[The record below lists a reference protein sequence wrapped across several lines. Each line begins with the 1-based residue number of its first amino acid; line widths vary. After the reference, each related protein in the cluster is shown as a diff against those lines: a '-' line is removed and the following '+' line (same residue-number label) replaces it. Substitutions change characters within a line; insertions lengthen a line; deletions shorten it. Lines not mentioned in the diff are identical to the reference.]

1 MRAMD
6 MGQLLER
13 INEPCDLK
21 DCTLDELSQ
30 LARELRRTI
39 IDTVS
44 KTGGHLAPSLGTVEL
59 TLALHRAFD
68 CPQDKIIW
76 DVGHQSYAHKILT
89 GRREAFGGLRQK
101 GGITGFP
108 KREESVYDAFGT
120 GHSSTSISAALG
132 MAAAR
137 DIAGEHYRVAA
148 VIGDGALTGGEAFE
162 GLNNAGTL
170 GRDIIVILNDNG
182 MSIAPNVGAMSE
194 YLSLFRV
201 APGYHRAKQDIKNF
215 LRSIPHIGERVY
227 RTAEHI
233 KDGVRSALVPGGLF
247 TDMGFR
253 YIGPLDGHNIAL
265 LLDVF
270 EQVKQ
275 LKGPLLI
282 HVETCKGKGYVP
294 AEKAPDKFHG
304 IGKFDVAD
312 GTALKKAGAK
322 PTYTSVFGRALI
334 EAAAKDADVV
344 AITAAMPDGTGL
356 RAFGEKYPARFFDVG
371 IAEQH
376 AVTFAAGLAAAGRKP
391 VLALY
396 STFAQRAYDQI
407 VHDVCLQNL
416 HVVFALDRA
425 GFVGEDGATHH
436 GVFDYSYLRHLP
448 NMKILAP
455 KDENELGR
463 MLATALTMEGPVA
476 LRYPRGEGLGV
487 ALEEPFEPLENLS
500 AEVLQAEGEI
510 ALLAVGSMVDAAT
523 KTAALLKE
531 RGLAAAVINMRTV
544 KPLDEAL
551 LRRMAREKKLLVTME
566 ENVLAGGFGSAVLE
580 MLSDAGI
587 AVPVLRFGIGDA
599 FIEQGKPQEL
609 LEIAGLLPEQMA
621 ERIVAAQKGAG
632 RDGEGA
638 A

>member
-1 MRAMD
+1 

-13 INEPCDLK
+13 INEPHALK
-21 DCTLDELSQ
+21 SCTLDELSQ
-30 LARELRRTI
+30 LARELRRYI

-68 CPQDKIIW
+68 CPEDKIVW
-76 DVGHQSYAHKILT
+76 DVGHQAYAHKILT
-89 GRREAFGGLRQK
+89 GRREAFAGLRQK

-137 DIAGEHYRVAA
+137 DIAGEQYRIAA

-170 GRDIIVILNDNG
+170 GKDIIVILNDNG

-194 YLSLFRV
+194 YLSRFRV

-215 LRSIPHIGERVY
+215 LKSIPHIGERVY

-247 TDMGFR
+247 TDMGFH

-270 EQVKQ
+270 EQAKQ

-282 HVETCKGKGYVP
+282 HVETCKGKGYAP

-304 IGKFDVAD
+304 IGRFDVAD

-322 PTYTSVFGRALI
+322 PTYTSVFSKALM
-334 EAAAKDADVV
+334 EAAEEDADVV

-356 RAFGEKYPARFFDVG
+356 RAFSEKYPTRFFDVG

-376 AVTFAAGLAAAGRKP
+376 ATTFAAGLAAAGRKP

-407 VHDVCLQNL
+407 LHDVCLQNL

-448 NMKILAP
+448 NMKVLAP

-463 MLATALTMEGPVA
+463 MLKTALSLEGPVA
-476 LRYPRGEGLGV
+476 LRYPRGEGLGA
-487 ALEEPFEPLENLS
+487 ALEEPFTPLESLA
-500 AEVLQAEGEI
+500 AEVLEEEGEI
-510 ALLAVGSMVDAAT
+510 ALLAVGSMVDAAQ
-523 KTAALLKE
+523 KTAKLLKE
-531 RGLAAAVINMRTV
+531 EELSAAVVNMRTV
-544 KPLDEAL
+544 KPLDEEL
-551 LRRMAREKKLLVTME
+551 LHRMAHEKKMLVTME
-566 ENVLAGGFGSAVLE
+566 ENALAGGFGSAVLE
-580 MLSDAGI
+580 VLADAGLL
-587 AVPVLRFGIGDA
+587 VPVVRFGIGDA

-609 LEIAGLLPEQMA
+609 LEMAGLLPEQMA
-621 ERIVAAQKGAG
+621 RSILTAWKGA

>member
-1 MRAMD
+1 

-13 INEPCDLK
+13 INEPHALK
-21 DCTLDELSQ
+21 SCTLDELSQ
-30 LARELRRTI
+30 LARELRRYI

-44 KTGGHLAPSLGTVEL
+44 RTGGHLAPSLGTVEL

-68 CPQDKIIW
+68 CPEDKIVW
-76 DVGHQSYAHKILT
+76 DVGHQAYAHKILT
-89 GRREAFGGLRQK
+89 GRREAFVGLRQK

-137 DIAGEHYRVAA
+137 DIAGEQYRIAA

-170 GRDIIVILNDNG
+170 GKDIIVILNDNG

-194 YLSLFRV
+194 YLSRFRV

-215 LRSIPHIGERVY
+215 LKSIPHIGERVY

-247 TDMGFR
+247 TDMGFH

-270 EQVKQ
+270 EQAKQ

-282 HVETCKGKGYVP
+282 HVETCKGKGYAP

-322 PTYTSVFGRALI
+322 PTYTSVFSKALM
-334 EAAAKDADVV
+334 EAAEEDADVV

-356 RAFGEKYPARFFDVG
+356 RAFSEKYPTRFFDVG

-376 AVTFAAGLAAAGRKP
+376 ATTFAAGLAAAGRKP

-407 VHDVCLQNL
+407 LHDVCLQNL

-448 NMKILAP
+448 NMKVLAP

-463 MLATALTMEGPVA
+463 MLKTALSLEGPVA
-476 LRYPRGEGLGV
+476 LRYPRGEGLGA
-487 ALEEPFEPLENLS
+487 ALEEPFTPLESLA
-500 AEVLQAEGEI
+500 AEVLEEEGEI
-510 ALLAVGSMVDAAT
+510 AILAVGSMVDAAQ
-523 KTAALLKE
+523 KTAKLLKE
-531 RGLAAAVINMRTV
+531 EGLSAAVVNMRTV
-544 KPLDEAL
+544 KPLDEEL
-551 LRRMAREKKLLVTME
+551 LHRMAHEKKMLVTME
-566 ENVLAGGFGSAVLE
+566 ENALAGGFGSAVLE
-580 MLSDAGI
+580 ALADAGLL
-587 AVPVLRFGIGDA
+587 VPVVRFGIGDA

-609 LEIAGLLPEQMA
+609 LEMAGLLPEQMA
-621 ERIVAAQKGAG
+621 RSILTAWKGA

>member
-1 MRAMD
+1 MD
-6 MGQLLER
+6 LVQLLER
-13 INEPCDLK
+13 INEPHALK
-21 DCTLDELSQ
+21 SCTLDELSQ
-30 LARELRRTI
+30 LARELRRYI

-44 KTGGHLAPSLGTVEL
+44 QTGGHLAPSLGTVEL

-68 CPQDKIIW
+68 CPEDKIVW
-76 DVGHQSYAHKILT
+76 DVGHQAYAHKILT
-89 GRREAFGGLRQK
+89 GRREAFAGLRQK

-137 DIAGEHYRVAA
+137 DIAGEQYRIAA

-170 GRDIIVILNDNG
+170 GKDIIVILNDNG

-194 YLSLFRV
+194 YLSRFRV

-215 LRSIPHIGERVY
+215 LKSIPHIGERVY

-247 TDMGFR
+247 TDMGFH

-270 EQVKQ
+270 EQAKQ

-282 HVETCKGKGYVP
+282 HVETCKGKGYAP

-322 PTYTSVFGRALI
+322 PTYTSVFSKALM
-334 EAAAKDADVV
+334 EAAEEDADVV

-356 RAFGEKYPARFFDVG
+356 RAFSEKYPTRFFDVG

-376 AVTFAAGLAAAGRKP
+376 ATTFAAGLAAAGRKP

-407 VHDVCLQNL
+407 LHDVCLQNL

-448 NMKILAP
+448 NMKVLAP

-463 MLATALTMEGPVA
+463 MLKTALSLEGPVA
-476 LRYPRGEGLGV
+476 LRYPRGEGLGA
-487 ALEEPFEPLENLS
+487 ALEEPFNPLESLA
-500 AEVLQAEGEI
+500 AEVLEEEGEI
-510 ALLAVGSMVDAAT
+510 ALLAVGSMVDAAQ
-523 KTAALLKE
+523 KTAKLLKE
-531 RGLAAAVINMRTV
+531 EGLSAAVINMRTV
-544 KPLDEAL
+544 KPLDEEL
-551 LRRMAREKKLLVTME
+551 LHRMAHEKKMLVTME
-566 ENVLAGGFGSAVLE
+566 ENALAGGFGSAVLE
-580 MLSDAGI
+580 ALADAGLL
-587 AVPVLRFGIGDA
+587 VPVVRFGIGDA

-609 LEIAGLLPEQMA
+609 LEMAGLLPEQMA
-621 ERIVAAQKGAG
+621 RNILTAWKGA

>member
-1 MRAMD
+1 

-13 INEPCDLK
+13 INEPHALK
-21 DCTLDELSQ
+21 SCTLDELSQ
-30 LARELRRTI
+30 LARELRRYI

-68 CPQDKIIW
+68 CPEDKIVW
-76 DVGHQSYAHKILT
+76 DVGHQAYAHKILT
-89 GRREAFGGLRQK
+89 GRREAFAGLRQK

-137 DIAGEHYRVAA
+137 DIAGEQYRIAA

-170 GRDIIVILNDNG
+170 GKDIIVILNDNG

-194 YLSLFRV
+194 YLSRFRV

-215 LRSIPHIGERVY
+215 LKSIPHIGERVY

-247 TDMGFR
+247 TDMGFH

-270 EQVKQ
+270 EQAKQ

-282 HVETCKGKGYVP
+282 HVETCKGKGYAP

-322 PTYTSVFGRALI
+322 PTYTSVFSKALM
-334 EAAAKDADVV
+334 EAAEEDADVV

-356 RAFGEKYPARFFDVG
+356 RAFSEKYPTRFFDVG

-376 AVTFAAGLAAAGRKP
+376 ATTFAAGLAAAGRKP

-407 VHDVCLQNL
+407 LHDVCLQNL

-448 NMKILAP
+448 NMKVLAP

-463 MLATALTMEGPVA
+463 MLKTALSLEGPVA
-476 LRYPRGEGLGV
+476 LRYPRGEGVGA
-487 ALEEPFEPLENLS
+487 ALEEPFTPLESLA
-500 AEVLQAEGEI
+500 AEVLEEEGEI
-510 ALLAVGSMVDAAT
+510 ALLAVGSMVDAAQ
-523 KTAALLKE
+523 KTAKLLKE
-531 RGLAAAVINMRTV
+531 EGLSAAVVNMRTV
-544 KPLDEAL
+544 KPLDEEL
-551 LRRMAREKKLLVTME
+551 LHRMAHEKKMLVTME
-566 ENVLAGGFGSAVLE
+566 ENALAGGFGSAVLE
-580 MLSDAGI
+580 ALADAGLL
-587 AVPVLRFGIGDA
+587 VPVVRFGIGDA

-609 LEIAGLLPEQMA
+609 LEMAGLLPEQMA
-621 ERIVAAQKGAG
+621 RSILTAWKGA

>member
-1 MRAMD
+1 

-13 INEPCDLK
+13 INEPHALK
-21 DCTLDELSQ
+21 SCTLDELSQ
-30 LARELRRTI
+30 LARELRRYI

-68 CPQDKIIW
+68 CPEDKIVW
-76 DVGHQSYAHKILT
+76 DVGHQAYAHKILT
-89 GRREAFGGLRQK
+89 GRREAFAGLRQK

-137 DIAGEHYRVAA
+137 DIAGEQYRIAA

-170 GRDIIVILNDNG
+170 GKDIIVILNDNG

-194 YLSLFRV
+194 YLSRFRV

-215 LRSIPHIGERVY
+215 LKSIPHIGERVY

-247 TDMGFR
+247 TDMGFH

-270 EQVKQ
+270 EQAKQ

-282 HVETCKGKGYVP
+282 HVETCKGKGYAP

-304 IGKFDVAD
+304 IGKFNVAD

-322 PTYTSVFGRALI
+322 PTYTSVFSKALM
-334 EAAAKDADVV
+334 EAAEEDADVV

-356 RAFGEKYPARFFDVG
+356 RAFSEKYPTRFFDVG

-376 AVTFAAGLAAAGRKP
+376 ATTFAAGLAAAGRKP

-407 VHDVCLQNL
+407 LHDVCLQNL

-448 NMKILAP
+448 NMKVLAP

-463 MLATALTMEGPVA
+463 MLKTALSLEGPVA
-476 LRYPRGEGLGV
+476 LRYPRGEGLGA
-487 ALEEPFEPLENLS
+487 ALEEPFTPLESLA
-500 AEVLQAEGEI
+500 AEVLEEEGEI
-510 ALLAVGSMVDAAT
+510 ALLAVGSMVDAAQ
-523 KTAALLKE
+523 KTAKLLKE
-531 RGLAAAVINMRTV
+531 EGLSAAVVNMRTV
-544 KPLDEAL
+544 KPLDEEL
-551 LRRMAREKKLLVTME
+551 LHRMAHEKKMLVTME
-566 ENVLAGGFGSAVLE
+566 ENALAGGFGSAVLE
-580 MLSDAGI
+580 ALADAGLL
-587 AVPVLRFGIGDA
+587 VPVVRFGIGDA

-609 LEIAGLLPEQMA
+609 LEMAGLLPEQMA
-621 ERIVAAQKGAG
+621 RSILTAWKGA

>member
-1 MRAMD
+1 

-13 INEPCDLK
+13 INEPHALK
-21 DCTLDELSQ
+21 SCTLDELSQ
-30 LARELRRTI
+30 LARELRRYI

-44 KTGGHLAPSLGTVEL
+44 QTGGHLAPSLGTVEL

-68 CPQDKIIW
+68 CPEDKIVW
-76 DVGHQSYAHKILT
+76 DVGHQAYAHKILT
-89 GRREAFGGLRQK
+89 GRREAFAGLRQK

-137 DIAGEHYRVAA
+137 DIAGEQYRIAA

-170 GRDIIVILNDNG
+170 GKDIIVILNDNG

-194 YLSLFRV
+194 YLSRFRV

-215 LRSIPHIGERVY
+215 LKSIPHIGERVY

-247 TDMGFR
+247 TDMGFH

-270 EQVKQ
+270 EQAKQ

-282 HVETCKGKGYVP
+282 HVETCKGKGYAP

-304 IGKFDVAD
+304 IGKFNVAD

-322 PTYTSVFGRALI
+322 PTYTSVFSKALM
-334 EAAAKDADVV
+334 EAAEEDADVV

-356 RAFGEKYPARFFDVG
+356 RAFSEKYPTRFFDVG

-376 AVTFAAGLAAAGRKP
+376 ATTFAAGLAAAGRKP

-407 VHDVCLQNL
+407 LHDVCLQNL

-448 NMKILAP
+448 NMKVLAP

-463 MLATALTMEGPVA
+463 MLKTALSLEGPVA
-476 LRYPRGEGLGV
+476 LRYPRGEGLGA
-487 ALEEPFEPLENLS
+487 ALEEPFTPLESLA
-500 AEVLQAEGEI
+500 AEVLEEEGEI
-510 ALLAVGSMVDAAT
+510 ALLAVGSMVDAAQ
-523 KTAALLKE
+523 KTAKLLKE
-531 RGLAAAVINMRTV
+531 EELSAAVVNMRTV
-544 KPLDEAL
+544 KPLDEEL
-551 LRRMAREKKLLVTME
+551 LHRMAHEKKMLVTME
-566 ENVLAGGFGSAVLE
+566 ENALAGGFGSAVLE
-580 MLSDAGI
+580 ALADAGLL
-587 AVPVLRFGIGDA
+587 VPVVRFGIGDA

-609 LEIAGLLPEQMA
+609 LEMAGLLPEQMA
-621 ERIVAAQKGAG
+621 RSILTAWKGA

>member
-1 MRAMD
+1 

-13 INEPCDLK
+13 INEPHALK
-21 DCTLDELSQ
+21 SCTLDELSQ
-30 LARELRRTI
+30 LARELRRYI

-44 KTGGHLAPSLGTVEL
+44 QTGGHLAPSLGTVEL

-68 CPQDKIIW
+68 CPEDKIVW
-76 DVGHQSYAHKILT
+76 DVGHQAYAHKILT
-89 GRREAFGGLRQK
+89 GRREAFAGLRQK

-137 DIAGEHYRVAA
+137 DIAGEQYRIAA

-170 GRDIIVILNDNG
+170 GKDIIVILNDNG

-194 YLSLFRV
+194 YLSRFRV

-215 LRSIPHIGERVY
+215 LKSIPHIGERVY

-247 TDMGFR
+247 TDMGFH

-270 EQVKQ
+270 EQAKQ

-282 HVETCKGKGYVP
+282 HVETCKGKGYAP

-322 PTYTSVFGRALI
+322 PTYTSVFSKALM
-334 EAAAKDADVV
+334 EAAEEDADVV

-356 RAFGEKYPARFFDVG
+356 RAFSEKYPTRFFDVG

-376 AVTFAAGLAAAGRKP
+376 ATTFAAGLAAAGRKP

-407 VHDVCLQNL
+407 LHDVCLQNL

-448 NMKILAP
+448 NMKVLAP

-463 MLATALTMEGPVA
+463 MLKTALSLEGPVA
-476 LRYPRGEGLGV
+476 LRYPRGEGIGA
-487 ALEEPFEPLENLS
+487 ALEEPFNPLESLA
-500 AEVLQAEGEI
+500 AEVLEEEGEI
-510 ALLAVGSMVDAAT
+510 ALLAVGSTVDAAQ
-523 KTAALLKE
+523 KTAKLLKE
-531 RGLAAAVINMRTV
+531 EGLSAAVINMRTV
-544 KPLDEAL
+544 KPLDEEL
-551 LRRMAREKKLLVTME
+551 LHRMAHEKKMLVTME
-566 ENVLAGGFGSAVLE
+566 ENALAGGFGSAVLE
-580 MLSDAGI
+580 ALADAGLL
-587 AVPVLRFGIGDA
+587 VPVVRFGIGDA

-609 LEIAGLLPEQMA
+609 LEMAGLLPEQMA
-621 ERIVAAQKGAG
+621 RNILTAWKGA

>member
-1 MRAMD
+1 

-13 INEPCDLK
+13 INEPHALK
-21 DCTLDELSQ
+21 SCTLDELSQ
-30 LARELRRTI
+30 LARELRRYI

-44 KTGGHLAPSLGTVEL
+44 QTGGHLAPSLGTVEL

-68 CPQDKIIW
+68 CPEDKIVW
-76 DVGHQSYAHKILT
+76 DVGHQAYAHKILT
-89 GRREAFGGLRQK
+89 GRREAFAGLRQK

-137 DIAGEHYRVAA
+137 DIAGEQYRIAA

-170 GRDIIVILNDNG
+170 GKDIIVILNDNG

-194 YLSLFRV
+194 YLSRFRV

-215 LRSIPHIGERVY
+215 LKSIPHIGERVY

-247 TDMGFR
+247 TDMGFH

-270 EQVKQ
+270 EQAKQ

-282 HVETCKGKGYVP
+282 HVETCKGKGYAP

-322 PTYTSVFGRALI
+322 PTYTSVFSKALM
-334 EAAAKDADVV
+334 EAAEEDADVV

-356 RAFGEKYPARFFDVG
+356 RAFSEKYPTRFFDVG

-376 AVTFAAGLAAAGRKP
+376 ATTFAAGLAAAGRKP

-407 VHDVCLQNL
+407 LHDVCLQNL

-448 NMKILAP
+448 NMKVLAP

-463 MLATALTMEGPVA
+463 MLKTALSLEGPVA
-476 LRYPRGEGLGV
+476 LRYPRGEGLGA
-487 ALEEPFEPLENLS
+487 ALEEPFTPLESLA
-500 AEVLQAEGEI
+500 AEVLEEEGEI
-510 ALLAVGSMVDAAT
+510 AILAVGSMVDAAQ
-523 KTAALLKE
+523 KTAKLLKE
-531 RGLAAAVINMRTV
+531 EGLSAAVVNMRTV
-544 KPLDEAL
+544 KPLDEEL
-551 LRRMAREKKLLVTME
+551 LHRMAHEKKMLVTME
-566 ENVLAGGFGSAVLE
+566 ENALAGGFGSAVLE
-580 MLSDAGI
+580 ALADAGLL
-587 AVPVLRFGIGDA
+587 VPVVRFGIGDA

-609 LEIAGLLPEQMA
+609 LEMAGLLPEQMA
-621 ERIVAAQKGAG
+621 RNILTAWKGA

>member
-1 MRAMD
+1 

-13 INEPCDLK
+13 INEPHALK
-21 DCTLDELSQ
+21 SCTLEELSQ
-30 LARELRRTI
+30 LARELRRYI

-44 KTGGHLAPSLGTVEL
+44 QTGGHLAPSLGTVEL
-59 TLALHRAFD
+59 TLALHRSFD
-68 CPQDKIIW
+68 CPEDKIVW
-76 DVGHQSYAHKILT
+76 DVGHQAYAHKILT
-89 GRREAFGGLRQK
+89 GRREAFAGLRQK

-137 DIAGEHYRVAA
+137 DIAGEHYRIAA

-170 GRDIIVILNDNG
+170 GKDIIVILNDNG

-194 YLSLFRV
+194 YLSRFRV

-215 LRSIPHIGERVY
+215 LKSIPHIGERVY

-247 TDMGFR
+247 TDMGFH

-270 EQVKQ
+270 EQAKQ

-282 HVETCKGKGYVP
+282 HVETCKGKGYAP

-304 IGKFDVAD
+304 IGRFDVAD
-312 GTALKKAGAK
+312 GTTLKKAGAK
-322 PTYTSVFGRALI
+322 PTYTSVFGKALL
-334 EAAAKDADVV
+334 EAAEEDADVV

-356 RAFGEKYPARFFDVG
+356 RTFGEKYPTRFFDVG

-376 AVTFAAGLAAAGRKP
+376 ATTFAAGLAVAGRKP

-407 VHDVCLQNL
+407 LHDVCLQNL

-448 NMKILAP
+448 NMKVLAP

-463 MLATALTMEGPVA
+463 MLKTALSLEGPVA
-476 LRYPRGEGLGV
+476 LRYPRGEGSGA
-487 ALEEPFEPLENLS
+487 ALEEPFTPLESLA
-500 AEVLQAEGEI
+500 AEVLEEEGEI
-510 ALLAVGSMVDAAT
+510 AILAVGSMVDVAQ
-523 KTAALLKE
+523 KTAKLLKE
-531 RGLAAAVINMRTV
+531 EGLSAAVVNMRTV
-544 KPLDEAL
+544 KPLDEEL
-551 LRRMAREKKLLVTME
+551 LHRMAHEKKMLVTME
-566 ENVLAGGFGSAVLE
+566 ENALAGGFGSAVLE
-580 MLSDAGI
+580 ALADVGLL
-587 AVPVLRFGIGDA
+587 VPVVRFGIGDA

-609 LEIAGLLPEQMA
+609 LEMAGLQPEQMA
-621 ERIVAAQKGAG
+621 RSILTAWKGA

>member
-1 MRAMD
+1 

-13 INEPCDLK
+13 INEPHALK
-21 DCTLDELSQ
+21 SCTLDELSQ
-30 LARELRRTI
+30 LARELRRYI

-68 CPQDKIIW
+68 CPEDKIVW
-76 DVGHQSYAHKILT
+76 DVGHQAYAHKILT
-89 GRREAFGGLRQK
+89 GRREAFAGLRQK

-137 DIAGEHYRVAA
+137 DIAGEQYRIAA

-170 GRDIIVILNDNG
+170 GKDIIVILNDNG

-194 YLSLFRV
+194 YLSRFRV

-215 LRSIPHIGERVY
+215 LKSIPHIGERVY

-247 TDMGFR
+247 TDMGFH

-270 EQVKQ
+270 EQAKQ

-282 HVETCKGKGYVP
+282 HVETCKGKGYAP

-322 PTYTSVFGRALI
+322 PTYTSVFSKALM
-334 EAAAKDADVV
+334 EAAEEDADVV

-356 RAFGEKYPARFFDVG
+356 RAFSEKYPTRFFDVG

-376 AVTFAAGLAAAGRKP
+376 ATTFAAGLAAAGRKP

-407 VHDVCLQNL
+407 LHDVCLQNL

-448 NMKILAP
+448 NMKVLAP

-463 MLATALTMEGPVA
+463 MLKTALSLEGPVA
-476 LRYPRGEGLGV
+476 LRYPRGEGLGA
-487 ALEEPFEPLENLS
+487 ALEEPFTPLESLA
-500 AEVLQAEGEI
+500 AEVLEEEGEI
-510 ALLAVGSMVDAAT
+510 ALLAVGSMVDAAQ
-523 KTAALLKE
+523 KTAKLLKE
-531 RGLAAAVINMRTV
+531 EELSAAVVNMRTV
-544 KPLDEAL
+544 KPLDEEL
-551 LRRMAREKKLLVTME
+551 LHRMAHEKKMLVTME
-566 ENVLAGGFGSAVLE
+566 ENALAGGFGSAVLE
-580 MLSDAGI
+580 ALADAGLL
-587 AVPVLRFGIGDA
+587 VPVVRFGIGDA

-609 LEIAGLLPEQMA
+609 LEMAGLLPEQMA
-621 ERIVAAQKGAG
+621 RSILTAWKGA

>member
-1 MRAMD
+1 

-13 INEPCDLK
+13 INEPHALK
-21 DCTLDELSQ
+21 SCTLDELSQ
-30 LARELRRTI
+30 LARELRRYI

-68 CPQDKIIW
+68 CPEDKIVW
-76 DVGHQSYAHKILT
+76 DVGHQAYAHKILT
-89 GRREAFGGLRQK
+89 GRREAFAGLRQK

-137 DIAGEHYRVAA
+137 DIAGEQYRIAA

-170 GRDIIVILNDNG
+170 GKDIIVILNDNG

-194 YLSLFRV
+194 YLSRFRV

-215 LRSIPHIGERVY
+215 LKSIPHIGERVY

-247 TDMGFR
+247 TDMGFH
-253 YIGPLDGHNIAL
+253 YLGPLDGHNIAL

-270 EQVKQ
+270 EQAKQ

-282 HVETCKGKGYVP
+282 HVETCKGKGYAP

-304 IGKFDVAD
+304 IGRFDVAD

-322 PTYTSVFGRALI
+322 PTYTSVFSKALL
-334 EAAAKDADVV
+334 EAAEEDADVV

-356 RAFGEKYPARFFDVG
+356 RAFSEKYPTRFFDVG

-376 AVTFAAGLAAAGRKP
+376 ATTFAAGLAAAGRKP

-407 VHDVCLQNL
+407 LHDVCLQNL

-448 NMKILAP
+448 NMKVLAP

-463 MLATALTMEGPVA
+463 MLKTALSLEGPVA
-476 LRYPRGEGLGV
+476 LRYPRGEGLGA
-487 ALEEPFEPLENLS
+487 ALEEPFTPLESLA
-500 AEVLQAEGEI
+500 AEVLEEEGEI
-510 ALLAVGSMVDAAT
+510 ALLAVGSMVDAAQ
-523 KTAALLKE
+523 KTAKLLQE
-531 RGLAAAVINMRTV
+531 EGLSAAVVNMRTV
-544 KPLDEAL
+544 KPLDEEL
-551 LRRMAREKKLLVTME
+551 LHRMAHEKKMLVTME
-566 ENVLAGGFGSAVLE
+566 ENALAGGFGSAVLE
-580 MLSDAGI
+580 ALADAGLL
-587 AVPVLRFGIGDA
+587 VPVVRFGIGDA

-609 LEIAGLLPEQMA
+609 LEMAGLLPEQMA
-621 ERIVAAQKGAG
+621 RSILTAWKGA

>member
-1 MRAMD
+1 

-13 INEPCDLK
+13 INEPHALK
-21 DCTLDELSQ
+21 SCTLDELSQ
-30 LARELRRTI
+30 LARELRRYI

-68 CPQDKIIW
+68 CPEDKIVW
-76 DVGHQSYAHKILT
+76 DVGHQAYAHKILT
-89 GRREAFGGLRQK
+89 GRREAFAGLRQK

-137 DIAGEHYRVAA
+137 DIAGEQYRIAA

-170 GRDIIVILNDNG
+170 GKDIIVILNDNG

-194 YLSLFRV
+194 YLSRFRV

-215 LRSIPHIGERVY
+215 LKSIPHIGERVY

-247 TDMGFR
+247 TDMGFH

-270 EQVKQ
+270 EQAKQ

-282 HVETCKGKGYVP
+282 HVETCKGKGYAP

-322 PTYTSVFGRALI
+322 PTYTSVFSKALL
-334 EAAAKDADVV
+334 EAAEEDADVV

-356 RAFGEKYPARFFDVG
+356 RAFSEKYPTRFFDVG

-376 AVTFAAGLAAAGRKP
+376 ATTFAAGLAAAGRKP

-407 VHDVCLQNL
+407 LHDVCLQNL

-436 GVFDYSYLRHLP
+436 GVFDHSYLRHLP
-448 NMKILAP
+448 NMKVLAP

-463 MLATALTMEGPVA
+463 MLKTALSLEGPVA
-476 LRYPRGEGLGV
+476 LRYPRGEGLGA
-487 ALEEPFEPLENLS
+487 ALEEPFTPLESLA
-500 AEVLQAEGEI
+500 AEVLEEEGEI
-510 ALLAVGSMVDAAT
+510 ALLAVGSMVNAAQ
-523 KTAALLKE
+523 KTAKLLKE
-531 RGLAAAVINMRTV
+531 EELSAAVVNMRTV
-544 KPLDEAL
+544 KPLDEEL
-551 LRRMAREKKLLVTME
+551 LHRMAHEKKMLVTME
-566 ENVLAGGFGSAVLE
+566 ENALAGGFGSAVLE
-580 MLSDAGI
+580 ALADAGLL
-587 AVPVLRFGIGDA
+587 VPVVRLGIGDA

-609 LEIAGLLPEQMA
+609 LEMAGLLPEQMA
-621 ERIVAAQKGAG
+621 RSILTAWKGA

>member
-1 MRAMD
+1 

-13 INEPCDLK
+13 INEPHALK
-21 DCTLDELSQ
+21 SCTLDELSQ
-30 LARELRRTI
+30 LARELRRYI

-59 TLALHRAFD
+59 TLALHRSFD
-68 CPQDKIIW
+68 CPEDKIVW
-76 DVGHQSYAHKILT
+76 DVGHQAYAHKILT
-89 GRREAFGGLRQK
+89 GRREAFAGLRQK

-137 DIAGEHYRVAA
+137 DIAGEQYRIAA

-170 GRDIIVILNDNG
+170 GKDIIVILNDNG

-194 YLSLFRV
+194 YLSRFRV

-215 LRSIPHIGERVY
+215 LKSIPHIGERVY

-247 TDMGFR
+247 TDMGFH

-270 EQVKQ
+270 EQAKQ

-282 HVETCKGKGYVP
+282 HVETCKGKGYAP

-304 IGKFDVAD
+304 IGRFDVAD
-312 GTALKKAGAK
+312 GTTLKKAGAK
-322 PTYTSVFGRALI
+322 PTYTSVFGKALL
-334 EAAAKDADVV
+334 EAAEEDADVV

-356 RAFGEKYPARFFDVG
+356 RTFGEKYPTRFFDVG

-376 AVTFAAGLAAAGRKP
+376 ATTFAAGLAAAGRKP

-407 VHDVCLQNL
+407 LHDVCLQNL

-448 NMKILAP
+448 NMKVLAP

-463 MLATALTMEGPVA
+463 MLKTALSLEGPVA
-476 LRYPRGEGLGV
+476 LRYPRGEGIG
-487 ALEEPFEPLENLS
+487 ASLEEPFTPLESLA
-500 AEVLQAEGEI
+500 AEVLEEEGEI
-510 ALLAVGSMVDAAT
+510 AILAVGSMVDAAQ
-523 KTAALLKE
+523 KTAKLLKE
-531 RGLAAAVINMRTV
+531 EGLSAAVVNMRTV
-544 KPLDEAL
+544 KPLDEEL
-551 LRRMAREKKLLVTME
+551 LHRMAHEKKMLVTVE
-566 ENVLAGGFGSAVLE
+566 ENALAGGFGSAVLE
-580 MLSDAGI
+580 ALADAGLL
-587 AVPVLRFGIGDA
+587 VPVVRFGIGDA

-609 LEIAGLLPEQMA
+609 LEMAGLLPEQMA
-621 ERIVAAQKGAG
+621 RSILTAWKGA

>member
-1 MRAMD
+1 

-13 INEPCDLK
+13 INEPHALK
-21 DCTLDELSQ
+21 SCTLDELSQ
-30 LARELRRTI
+30 LARELRRYI

-68 CPQDKIIW
+68 CPEDKIVW
-76 DVGHQSYAHKILT
+76 DVGHQAYAHKILT
-89 GRREAFGGLRQK
+89 GRREAFAGLRQK

-137 DIAGEHYRVAA
+137 DIAGEQYRIAA

-170 GRDIIVILNDNG
+170 GKDIIVILNDNG

-194 YLSLFRV
+194 YLSRFRV

-215 LRSIPHIGERVY
+215 LKSIPHIGERVY

-247 TDMGFR
+247 TDMGFH

-270 EQVKQ
+270 EQAKQ

-282 HVETCKGKGYVP
+282 HVETCKGKGYAP

-322 PTYTSVFGRALI
+322 PTYTSVFSKALM
-334 EAAAKDADVV
+334 EAAEEDADVV

-356 RAFGEKYPARFFDVG
+356 RAFSEKCPTRFFDVG

-376 AVTFAAGLAAAGRKP
+376 ATTFAAGLAAAGRKP

-407 VHDVCLQNL
+407 LHDVCLQNL

-448 NMKILAP
+448 NMKVLAP

-463 MLATALTMEGPVA
+463 MLKTALSLEGPVA
-476 LRYPRGEGLGV
+476 LRYPRGEGFGA
-487 ALEEPFEPLENLS
+487 ALEEPFTPLESLA
-500 AEVLQAEGEI
+500 AEVLEEEGEI
-510 ALLAVGSMVDAAT
+510 ALLAVGSMVDAAQ
-523 KTAALLKE
+523 KTAKLLKE
-531 RGLAAAVINMRTV
+531 EGLSAAVVNMRTV
-544 KPLDEAL
+544 KPLDEEL
-551 LRRMAREKKLLVTME
+551 LHRMAHEKKMLVTME
-566 ENVLAGGFGSAVLE
+566 ENALAGGFGSAVLE
-580 MLSDAGI
+580 ALADAGLL
-587 AVPVLRFGIGDA
+587 VPVVRFGIGDA

-609 LEIAGLLPEQMA
+609 LEMAGLLPEQMA
-621 ERIVAAQKGAG
+621 RSILTAWKGA

>member
-1 MRAMD
+1 

-13 INEPCDLK
+13 INEPHALK
-21 DCTLDELSQ
+21 SCTLDELSQ
-30 LARELRRTI
+30 LARELRRYI

-44 KTGGHLAPSLGTVEL
+44 QTGGHLAPSLGTVEL

-68 CPQDKIIW
+68 CPEDKIVW
-76 DVGHQSYAHKILT
+76 DVGHQAYAHKILT
-89 GRREAFGGLRQK
+89 GRREAFAGLRQK

-137 DIAGEHYRVAA
+137 DIAGEQYRIAA

-170 GRDIIVILNDNG
+170 GKDIIVILNDNG

-194 YLSLFRV
+194 YLSRFRV

-215 LRSIPHIGERVY
+215 LKSIPHIGERVY

-247 TDMGFR
+247 TDMGFH

-270 EQVKQ
+270 EQAKQ

-282 HVETCKGKGYVP
+282 HVETCKGKGYAP

-322 PTYTSVFGRALI
+322 PTYTSVFSKALL
-334 EAAAKDADVV
+334 EAAEEDADVV

-356 RAFGEKYPARFFDVG
+356 RAFSEKYPTRFFDVG

-376 AVTFAAGLAAAGRKP
+376 ATTFAAGLAAAGRKP

-407 VHDVCLQNL
+407 LHDVCLQNL

-448 NMKILAP
+448 NMKVLAP

-463 MLATALTMEGPVA
+463 MLKTALSLEGPVA
-476 LRYPRGEGLGV
+476 LRYPRGEGLDA
-487 ALEEPFEPLENLS
+487 ALEEPFTPLESL
-500 AEVLQAEGEI
+500 AGEVLEEEGEI
-510 ALLAVGSMVDAAT
+510 AILAVGSMVDAAQ
-523 KTAALLKE
+523 KTAKLLKE
-531 RGLAAAVINMRTV
+531 EGLSAAVVNMRTV
-544 KPLDEAL
+544 KPLDEEL
-551 LRRMAREKKLLVTME
+551 LHRMAHEKKMLVTME
-566 ENVLAGGFGSAVLE
+566 ENALAGGFGSAVLE
-580 MLSDAGI
+580 ALADAGLL
-587 AVPVLRFGIGDA
+587 VPVVRFGIGDA

-621 ERIVAAQKGAG
+621 RSILTAWKGA

>member
-1 MRAMD
+1 

-13 INEPCDLK
+13 INEPHALK
-21 DCTLDELSQ
+21 SCTLDELSQ
-30 LARELRRTI
+30 LARELRRYI

-44 KTGGHLAPSLGTVEL
+44 QTGGHLAPSLGTVEL

-68 CPQDKIIW
+68 CPEDKIVW
-76 DVGHQSYAHKILT
+76 DVGHQAYAHKILT
-89 GRREAFGGLRQK
+89 GRREAFAGLRQK

-137 DIAGEHYRVAA
+137 DIAGEQYRIAA

-170 GRDIIVILNDNG
+170 GKDIIVILNDNG

-194 YLSLFRV
+194 YLSRFRV

-215 LRSIPHIGERVY
+215 LKSIPHIGERVY

-247 TDMGFR
+247 TDMGFH

-270 EQVKQ
+270 EQAKQ

-282 HVETCKGKGYVP
+282 HVETCKGKGYAP

-322 PTYTSVFGRALI
+322 PTYTSVFGKALL
-334 EAAAKDADVV
+334 EAAEEDADVV

-356 RAFGEKYPARFFDVG
+356 RAFSEKYPTRFFDVG

-376 AVTFAAGLAAAGRKP
+376 ATTFAAGLAAAGRKP

-407 VHDVCLQNL
+407 LHDVCLQNL

-448 NMKILAP
+448 NMKVLAP

-463 MLATALTMEGPVA
+463 MLKTALSLEGPVA
-476 LRYPRGEGLGV
+476 LRYPRGEGIGA
-487 ALEEPFEPLENLS
+487 ALEEPFIPLESLA
-500 AEVLQAEGEI
+500 AEVLEEEGEI
-510 ALLAVGSMVDAAT
+510 ALLAVGSTVDAAQ
-523 KTAALLKE
+523 KTAKLLKE
-531 RGLAAAVINMRTV
+531 EGLSAAVINMRTV
-544 KPLDEAL
+544 KPLDEEL
-551 LRRMAREKKLLVTME
+551 LHRMAHEKKMLVTME
-566 ENVLAGGFGSAVLE
+566 ENALAGGFGSAVLE
-580 MLSDAGI
+580 ALADAGLL
-587 AVPVLRFGIGDA
+587 VPVVRFGIGDA

-609 LEIAGLLPEQMA
+609 LEMAGLLPEQMA
-621 ERIVAAQKGAG
+621 RNILTAWKGA

>member
-1 MRAMD
+1 

-13 INEPCDLK
+13 INEPHALK
-21 DCTLDELSQ
+21 SCTLDELSQ
-30 LARELRRTI
+30 LARELRRYI

-59 TLALHRAFD
+59 TLALHRSFD
-68 CPQDKIIW
+68 CPEDKIVW
-76 DVGHQSYAHKILT
+76 DVGHQAYAHKILT
-89 GRREAFGGLRQK
+89 GRREAFVGLRQK

-137 DIAGEHYRVAA
+137 DIAGEHYRIAA

-170 GRDIIVILNDNG
+170 GKDIIVILNDNG

-194 YLSLFRV
+194 YLSRFRV

-215 LRSIPHIGERVY
+215 LKSIPHIGERVY

-247 TDMGFR
+247 TDMGFH

-270 EQVKQ
+270 EQAKQ

-282 HVETCKGKGYVP
+282 HVETCKGKGYAP

-304 IGKFDVAD
+304 IGRFDVAD
-312 GTALKKAGAK
+312 GTTLKKAGAK
-322 PTYTSVFGRALI
+322 PTYTSVFGKALL
-334 EAAAKDADVV
+334 EAAEEDADVV

-356 RAFGEKYPARFFDVG
+356 RTFGEKYPTRFFDVG

-376 AVTFAAGLAAAGRKP
+376 ATTFAAGLAAAGRKP

-407 VHDVCLQNL
+407 LHDVCLQNL

-448 NMKILAP
+448 NMKVLAP

-463 MLATALTMEGPVA
+463 MLKTALSLEGPVA
-476 LRYPRGEGLGV
+476 LRYPRGEGIG
-487 ALEEPFEPLENLS
+487 ATLEEPFTPLESLA
-500 AEVLQAEGEI
+500 AEVLEEEGEI
-510 ALLAVGSMVDAAT
+510 AILAVGSMVDAAQ
-523 KTAALLKE
+523 KTAKLLQE
-531 RGLAAAVINMRTV
+531 EGLSAAVVNMRTV
-544 KPLDEAL
+544 KPLDEEL
-551 LRRMAREKKLLVTME
+551 LHRMAHEKKMLVTME
-566 ENVLAGGFGSAVLE
+566 ENALAGGFGSAVLE
-580 MLSDAGI
+580 ALADAGLL
-587 AVPVLRFGIGDA
+587 VPVVRFGIGDA

-609 LEIAGLLPEQMA
+609 LEMAGLQPEQMA
-621 ERIVAAQKGAG
+621 RSILTAWKGA

>member
-1 MRAMD
+1 

-13 INEPCDLK
+13 INEPHALK
-21 DCTLDELSQ
+21 SCTLDEISQ
-30 LARELRRTI
+30 LARELRRYI

-68 CPQDKIIW
+68 CPEDKIVW
-76 DVGHQSYAHKILT
+76 DVGHQAYAHKILT
-89 GRREAFGGLRQK
+89 GRREAFAGLRQK

-137 DIAGEHYRVAA
+137 DIAGEQYRIAA

-170 GRDIIVILNDNG
+170 GKDIIVILNDNG

-194 YLSLFRV
+194 YLSRFRV

-215 LRSIPHIGERVY
+215 LKSIPHIGERVY

-247 TDMGFR
+247 TDMGFH

-270 EQVKQ
+270 EQAKQ

-282 HVETCKGKGYVP
+282 HVETCKGKGYAP

-304 IGKFDVAD
+304 IGRFDVAD

-322 PTYTSVFGRALI
+322 PTYTSVFSKALM
-334 EAAAKDADVV
+334 EAAEEDADVV

-356 RAFGEKYPARFFDVG
+356 RAFSEKYPTRFFDVG

-376 AVTFAAGLAAAGRKP
+376 ATTFAAGLAAAGRKP

-407 VHDVCLQNL
+407 LHDVCLQNL

-448 NMKILAP
+448 NMKVLAP

-463 MLATALTMEGPVA
+463 MLKTALSLEGPVA
-476 LRYPRGEGLGV
+476 LRYPRGEGLGA
-487 ALEEPFEPLENLS
+487 ALEEPFTPLESLA
-500 AEVLQAEGEI
+500 AEVLEEEGEI
-510 ALLAVGSMVDAAT
+510 ALLAVGSMVDAAQ
-523 KTAALLKE
+523 KTAKLLQE
-531 RGLAAAVINMRTV
+531 EGLSAAVVNMRTV
-544 KPLDEAL
+544 KPLDEEL
-551 LRRMAREKKLLVTME
+551 LHRMAHEKKMLVTME
-566 ENVLAGGFGSAVLE
+566 ENALAGGFGSAVLE
-580 MLSDAGI
+580 ALADAGLL
-587 AVPVLRFGIGDA
+587 VPVVRFGIGDA

-609 LEIAGLLPEQMA
+609 LEMAGLLPEQMA
-621 ERIVAAQKGAG
+621 RSILTAWKGA

>member
-1 MRAMD
+1 

-13 INEPCDLK
+13 INEPHALK
-21 DCTLDELSQ
+21 SCTLDELSQ
-30 LARELRRTI
+30 LARELRRYI

-44 KTGGHLAPSLGTVEL
+44 QTGGHLAPSLGTVEL
-59 TLALHRAFD
+59 TLALHRSFD
-68 CPQDKIIW
+68 CPEDKIVW
-76 DVGHQSYAHKILT
+76 DVGHQAYAHKILT
-89 GRREAFGGLRQK
+89 GRREAFAGLRQK

-137 DIAGEHYRVAA
+137 DIAGEHYRIAA

-170 GRDIIVILNDNG
+170 GKDIIVILNDNG

-194 YLSLFRV
+194 YLSRFRV

-215 LRSIPHIGERVY
+215 LKSIPHIGERVY

-247 TDMGFR
+247 TDMGFH

-270 EQVKQ
+270 EQAKQ

-282 HVETCKGKGYVP
+282 HVETCKGKGYAP

-304 IGKFDVAD
+304 IGRFDVAD
-312 GTALKKAGAK
+312 GTTLKKAGAK
-322 PTYTSVFGRALI
+322 PTYTSVFGKALL
-334 EAAAKDADVV
+334 EAAEEDADVV

-356 RAFGEKYPARFFDVG
+356 RAFSEKYPTRFFDVG

-376 AVTFAAGLAAAGRKP
+376 ATTFAAGLAAAGRKP

-407 VHDVCLQNL
+407 LHDVCLQNL

-448 NMKILAP
+448 NMKVLAP

-463 MLATALTMEGPVA
+463 MLKTALSLEGPVA
-476 LRYPRGEGLGV
+476 LRYPRGEGFGA
-487 ALEEPFEPLENLS
+487 ALEEPFTPLESLA
-500 AEVLQAEGEI
+500 AEVLEEEGEI
-510 ALLAVGSMVDAAT
+510 AILAVGSMVDAAQ
-523 KTAALLKE
+523 KTAKLLKE
-531 RGLAAAVINMRTV
+531 EELSAAVVNMRTV
-544 KPLDEAL
+544 KPLDEEL
-551 LRRMAREKKLLVTME
+551 LHRMAHEKKMLVTME
-566 ENVLAGGFGSAVLE
+566 ENALAGGFGSAVLE
-580 MLSDAGI
+580 ALADAGLL
-587 AVPVLRFGIGDA
+587 VPVVRFGIGDA

-609 LEIAGLLPEQMA
+609 LEMAGLLPEQMA
-621 ERIVAAQKGAG
+621 RSILTAWKGA

>member
-1 MRAMD
+1 

-13 INEPCDLK
+13 INEPHALK
-21 DCTLDELSQ
+21 SCTLDELSQ
-30 LARELRRTI
+30 LARELRCYI

-68 CPQDKIIW
+68 CPEDKIVW
-76 DVGHQSYAHKILT
+76 DVGHQAYAHKILT
-89 GRREAFGGLRQK
+89 GRREAFAGLRQK

-137 DIAGEHYRVAA
+137 DIAGEQYRIAA

-170 GRDIIVILNDNG
+170 GKDIIVILNDNG

-194 YLSLFRV
+194 YLSRFRV

-215 LRSIPHIGERVY
+215 LKSIPHIGERVY

-247 TDMGFR
+247 TDMGFH

-270 EQVKQ
+270 EQAKQ

-282 HVETCKGKGYVP
+282 HVETCKGKGYAP

-322 PTYTSVFGRALI
+322 PTYTSVFSKALL
-334 EAAAKDADVV
+334 EAAEEDADVV

-356 RAFGEKYPARFFDVG
+356 RAFSEKYPTRFFDVG

-376 AVTFAAGLAAAGRKP
+376 ATTFAAGLAAAGRKP

-407 VHDVCLQNL
+407 LHDVCLQNL

-448 NMKILAP
+448 NMKVLAP

-463 MLATALTMEGPVA
+463 MLKTALSLEGPVA
-476 LRYPRGEGLGV
+476 LRYPRGEGLGA
-487 ALEEPFEPLENLS
+487 ALEEPFTPLESLT
-500 AEVLQAEGEI
+500 AEVLEEEGEI
-510 ALLAVGSMVDAAT
+510 ALLAVGSMVDAAQ
-523 KTAALLKE
+523 KTAKLLQE
-531 RGLAAAVINMRTV
+531 EGLSAAVVNMRTV
-544 KPLDEAL
+544 KPLDEEL
-551 LRRMAREKKLLVTME
+551 LHRMAHEKKMLVTME
-566 ENVLAGGFGSAVLE
+566 ENALAGGFGSAVLE
-580 MLSDAGI
+580 ALADAGLL
-587 AVPVLRFGIGDA
+587 VPVVRFGIGDA

-609 LEIAGLLPEQMA
+609 LEMAGLQPEQMA
-621 ERIVAAQKGAG
+621 RSILTAWKGA

>member
-1 MRAMD
+1 

-13 INEPCDLK
+13 INEPHALK
-21 DCTLDELSQ
+21 SCTLDELSQ
-30 LARELRRTI
+30 LARELRRYI

-44 KTGGHLAPSLGTVEL
+44 QTGGHLAPSLGTVEL
-59 TLALHRAFD
+59 TLALHRSFD
-68 CPQDKIIW
+68 CPEDKIVW
-76 DVGHQSYAHKILT
+76 DVGHQAYAHKILT
-89 GRREAFGGLRQK
+89 GRREAFAGLRQK

-137 DIAGEHYRVAA
+137 DIAGEHYRIAA

-170 GRDIIVILNDNG
+170 DKDIIVILNDNG

-194 YLSLFRV
+194 YLSRFRV

-215 LRSIPHIGERVY
+215 LKSIPHIGERVY

-247 TDMGFR
+247 TDMGFH

-270 EQVKQ
+270 EQAKQ

-282 HVETCKGKGYVP
+282 HVETCKGKGYAP

-322 PTYTSVFGRALI
+322 PTYTSVFSKALM
-334 EAAAKDADVV
+334 EAAEEDADVV

-356 RAFGEKYPARFFDVG
+356 RAFSEKYPTRFFDVG

-376 AVTFAAGLAAAGRKP
+376 ATTFAAGLAAAGRKP

-407 VHDVCLQNL
+407 LHDVCLQNL

-448 NMKILAP
+448 NMKVLAP

-463 MLATALTMEGPVA
+463 MLKTALSLEGPVA
-476 LRYPRGEGLGV
+476 LRYPRGEGIG
-487 ALEEPFEPLENLS
+487 ASLEEPFTPLESLA
-500 AEVLQAEGEI
+500 AEVLEEEGEI
-510 ALLAVGSMVDAAT
+510 AILAVGSMVDAAQ
-523 KTAALLKE
+523 KTAKLLKE
-531 RGLAAAVINMRTV
+531 EELSAAVVNMRTV
-544 KPLDEAL
+544 KPLDEEL
-551 LRRMAREKKLLVTME
+551 LHRMAHEKKMLVTME
-566 ENVLAGGFGSAVLE
+566 ENALAGGFGSAVLE
-580 MLSDAGI
+580 ALADAGLL
-587 AVPVLRFGIGDA
+587 VPVVRFGIGDA

-609 LEIAGLLPEQMA
+609 LEMAGLLPEQMA
-621 ERIVAAQKGAG
+621 RSILTAWKGA

>member
-1 MRAMD
+1 

-13 INEPCDLK
+13 INEPHALK
-21 DCTLDELSQ
+21 SCTLDELSQ
-30 LARELRRTI
+30 LARELRRYI

-68 CPQDKIIW
+68 CPEDKIVW
-76 DVGHQSYAHKILT
+76 DVGHQAYAHKILT
-89 GRREAFGGLRQK
+89 GRREAFAGLRQK

-137 DIAGEHYRVAA
+137 DIAGEQYRIAA

-170 GRDIIVILNDNG
+170 GKDIIVILNDNG

-194 YLSLFRV
+194 YLSRFRV

-215 LRSIPHIGERVY
+215 LKSIPHIGERVY

-247 TDMGFR
+247 TDMGFH

-270 EQVKQ
+270 EQAKQ

-282 HVETCKGKGYVP
+282 HVETCKGKGYAP

-304 IGKFDVAD
+304 IGRFDVAD
-312 GTALKKAGAK
+312 GTTLKKAGAK
-322 PTYTSVFGRALI
+322 PTYTSVFGKALL
-334 EAAAKDADVV
+334 EAAEEDADVV

-356 RAFGEKYPARFFDVG
+356 RTFGEKYPTRFFDVG

-376 AVTFAAGLAAAGRKP
+376 ATTFAAGLAAAGRKP

-407 VHDVCLQNL
+407 LHDVCLQNL

-448 NMKILAP
+448 NMKVLAP

-463 MLATALTMEGPVA
+463 MLKTALSLEGPVA
-476 LRYPRGEGLGV
+476 LRYPRGEGFGA
-487 ALEEPFEPLENLS
+487 ALEEPFTPLESLA
-500 AEVLQAEGEI
+500 AEVLEEEGEI
-510 ALLAVGSMVDAAT
+510 ALLAVGSMVDAAQ
-523 KTAALLKE
+523 KTAKLLKE
-531 RGLAAAVINMRTV
+531 EGLSAAVVNMRAV
-544 KPLDEAL
+544 KPLDEEL
-551 LRRMAREKKLLVTME
+551 LHRMVHEKKMLVTME
-566 ENVLAGGFGSAVLE
+566 ENALAGGFGSAVLE
-580 MLSDAGI
+580 ALADAGLL
-587 AVPVLRFGIGDA
+587 VPVVRFGIGDA

-609 LEIAGLLPEQMA
+609 LEMAGLLPEQMA
-621 ERIVAAQKGAG
+621 RSILTAWKGA

>member
-1 MRAMD
+1 

-13 INEPCDLK
+13 INEPHALK
-21 DCTLDELSQ
+21 SCTLDELSQ
-30 LARELRRTI
+30 LARELRRYI

-44 KTGGHLAPSLGTVEL
+44 QTGGHLAPSLGTVEL
-59 TLALHRAFD
+59 TLALHRSFD
-68 CPQDKIIW
+68 CPEDKIVW
-76 DVGHQSYAHKILT
+76 DVGHQAYAHKILT
-89 GRREAFGGLRQK
+89 GRREAFAGLRQK

-137 DIAGEHYRVAA
+137 DIAGEHYRIAA

-170 GRDIIVILNDNG
+170 GKDIIVILNDNG

-194 YLSLFRV
+194 YLSRFRV

-215 LRSIPHIGERVY
+215 LKSIPHIGERVY

-247 TDMGFR
+247 TDMGFH

-270 EQVKQ
+270 EQAKQ

-282 HVETCKGKGYVP
+282 HVETCKGKGYAP

-304 IGKFDVAD
+304 IGRFDVAD
-312 GTALKKAGAK
+312 GTTLKKAGAK
-322 PTYTSVFGRALI
+322 PTYTSVFGKALL
-334 EAAAKDADVV
+334 EAAEEDADVV

-356 RAFGEKYPARFFDVG
+356 RTFGEKYPTRFFDVG

-376 AVTFAAGLAAAGRKP
+376 ATTFAAGLAAAGRKP

-407 VHDVCLQNL
+407 LHDVCLQNL

-448 NMKILAP
+448 NMKVLAP

-463 MLATALTMEGPVA
+463 MLKTALSLEGPVA
-476 LRYPRGEGLGV
+476 LRYPRGEGSGA
-487 ALEEPFEPLENLS
+487 ALEEPFTPLESLA
-500 AEVLQAEGEI
+500 AEVLEEGEI
-510 ALLAVGSMVDAAT
+510 AILAVGSMVDAAQ
-523 KTAALLKE
+523 KTAKLLKE
-531 RGLAAAVINMRTV
+531 EGLSAAVVNMRIV
-544 KPLDEAL
+544 KPLDEEL
-551 LRRMAREKKLLVTME
+551 LHRMAHEKKMLVTME
-566 ENVLAGGFGSAVLE
+566 ENALAGGFGSAVLE
-580 MLSDAGI
+580 ALADAGLL
-587 AVPVLRFGIGDA
+587 VPVVRFGIGDA

-609 LEIAGLLPEQMA
+609 LEMAGLQPEQMA
-621 ERIVAAQKGAG
+621 RSILTAWKGA

>member
-1 MRAMD
+1 

-13 INEPCDLK
+13 INEPHALK
-21 DCTLDELSQ
+21 SCTLDELSQ
-30 LARELRRTI
+30 LARELRRYI

-68 CPQDKIIW
+68 CPEDKIVW
-76 DVGHQSYAHKILT
+76 DVGHQAYAHKILT
-89 GRREAFGGLRQK
+89 GRREAFAGLRQK

-137 DIAGEHYRVAA
+137 DIAGEQYRIAA

-170 GRDIIVILNDNG
+170 GKDIIVILNDNG

-194 YLSLFRV
+194 YLSRFRV

-215 LRSIPHIGERVY
+215 LKSIPHIGERVY

-247 TDMGFR
+247 TDMGFH

-270 EQVKQ
+270 EQAKQ

-282 HVETCKGKGYVP
+282 HVETCKGKGYAP

-304 IGKFDVAD
+304 IGRFDVAD
-312 GTALKKAGAK
+312 GTTLKKAGAK
-322 PTYTSVFGRALI
+322 PTYTSVFSKALM
-334 EAAAKDADVV
+334 EAAEEDADVV

-356 RAFGEKYPARFFDVG
+356 RAFSEKYPTRFFDVG

-376 AVTFAAGLAAAGRKP
+376 ATTFAAGLAAAGRKP

-407 VHDVCLQNL
+407 LHDVCLQNL

-448 NMKILAP
+448 NMKVLAP

-463 MLATALTMEGPVA
+463 MLKTALSLEGPVA
-476 LRYPRGEGLGV
+476 LRYPRGEGLGA
-487 ALEEPFEPLENLS
+487 ALEEPFTPLESLA
-500 AEVLQAEGEI
+500 AEVLEEEGEI
-510 ALLAVGSMVDAAT
+510 AILAVGSMVDAAR
-523 KTAALLKE
+523 KTAKLLKE
-531 RGLAAAVINMRTV
+531 EELSAAVVNMRTV
-544 KPLDEAL
+544 KPLDEEL
-551 LRRMAREKKLLVTME
+551 LHRMAHEKKMLVTME
-566 ENVLAGGFGSAVLE
+566 ENALAGGFGSAVLE
-580 MLSDAGI
+580 ALADAGLL
-587 AVPVLRFGIGDA
+587 VPVVRFGIGDA

-609 LEIAGLLPEQMA
+609 LEMAGLLPEQMA
-621 ERIVAAQKGAG
+621 RSILTAWKGA

>member
-1 MRAMD
+1 
-6 MGQLLER
+6 MGQLLEH
-13 INEPCDLK
+13 INDPCELK
-21 DCTLDELSQ
+21 YCTLDELSQ
-30 LARELRRTI
+30 LARELRREI

-44 KTGGHLAPSLGTVEL
+44 QTGGHLAPSLGTVEL

-76 DVGHQSYAHKILT
+76 DVGHQAYAHKILT
-89 GRREAFGGLRQK
+89 GRREAFAGLRQK

-108 KREESVYDAFGT
+108 KMDESIFDAFGT

-162 GLNNAGTL
+162 GLNNAGTQ
-170 GRDIIVILNDNG
+170 GRDLIVVLNDNG

-194 YLSLFRV
+194 YLSRFRV

-215 LRSIPHIGERVY
+215 LKSIPHIGERVY

-247 TDMGFR
+247 TDMGFH

-270 EQVKQ
+270 EQAKQ

-282 HVETCKGKGYVP
+282 HVETCKGKGYMP

-304 IGKFDVAD
+304 IGKFDVAA
-312 GTALKKAGAK
+312 GTAFKKAGAK
-322 PTYTSVFGRALI
+322 PTYTSVFGKVLL
-334 EAAAKDADVV
+334 EAAAQDADVV

-356 RAFGEKYPARFFDVG
+356 RAFSEKYPSRFFDVG

-376 AVTFAAGLAAAGRKP
+376 AATFAAGLAAAGRKP

-436 GVFDYSYLRHLP
+436 GIFDYSYLRHLP
-448 NMKILAP
+448 NMTVLAP

-463 MLATALTMEGPVA
+463 MFKTALSMEGPVA
-476 LRYPRGEGLGV
+476 LRYPRGEGLGA
-487 ALEEPFEPLENLS
+487 ALEEPFTPLKDLR
-500 AEVLQAEGEI
+500 AEVIEGRGEI
-510 ALLAVGSMVDAAT
+510 ALLAVGSMVEAAE
-523 KTAALLKE
+523 KTAELLKGE
-531 RGLAAAVINMRTV
+531 GIAAAVVNMRVV
-544 KPLDEAL
+544 KPLDMEL
-551 LRRMAREKKLLVTME
+551 LCHMAHEKKLLVTME

-580 MLSDAGI
+580 SLADRGI
-587 AVPVLRFGIGDA
+587 FVPVVRFGIGDV

-621 ERIVAAQKGAG
+621 KRILEVWKGAEHG
-632 RDGEGA
+632 GEGA

>member
-1 MRAMD
+1 

-13 INEPCDLK
+13 INEPHALK
-21 DCTLDELSQ
+21 SCTLDELSQ
-30 LARELRRTI
+30 LARELRRYI

-68 CPQDKIIW
+68 CPEDKIVW
-76 DVGHQSYAHKILT
+76 DVGHQAYAHKILT
-89 GRREAFGGLRQK
+89 GRREAFAGLRQK

-137 DIAGEHYRVAA
+137 DIAGEHYRIAA

-170 GRDIIVILNDNG
+170 GKDIIVILNDNG

-194 YLSLFRV
+194 YLSRFRV

-215 LRSIPHIGERVY
+215 LKSIPHIGERVY

-247 TDMGFR
+247 TDMGFH

-270 EQVKQ
+270 EQAKQ

-282 HVETCKGKGYVP
+282 HVETCKGKGYAP

-304 IGKFDVAD
+304 IGRFDVAD
-312 GTALKKAGAK
+312 GTTLKKAGAK
-322 PTYTSVFGRALI
+322 PTYTSVFGKALL
-334 EAAAKDADVV
+334 EAAEEDADVV

-356 RAFGEKYPARFFDVG
+356 RAFSEKYPTRFFDVG

-376 AVTFAAGLAAAGRKP
+376 ATTFAAGLAAAGRKP

-407 VHDVCLQNL
+407 LHDVCLQNL

-448 NMKILAP
+448 NMKVLAP

-463 MLATALTMEGPVA
+463 MLKTALSLEGPVA
-476 LRYPRGEGLGV
+476 LRYPRGEGLG
-487 ALEEPFEPLENLS
+487 ASLEEPFTPLESLA
-500 AEVLQAEGEI
+500 AEVLEEEGEI
-510 ALLAVGSMVDAAT
+510 ALLAVGSMVDAAQ
-523 KTAALLKE
+523 KTAKLLKE
-531 RGLAAAVINMRTV
+531 EELSAAVVNMRTV
-544 KPLDEAL
+544 KPLDEEL
-551 LRRMAREKKLLVTME
+551 LHRMAHEKKMLVTME
-566 ENVLAGGFGSAVLE
+566 ENALAGGFGSAVLE
-580 MLSDAGI
+580 ALADAGLL
-587 AVPVLRFGIGDA
+587 VPVVRFGIGDA

-609 LEIAGLLPEQMA
+609 LEMAGLLPEQMA
-621 ERIVAAQKGAG
+621 RSILTAWKGV

>member
-1 MRAMD
+1 

-13 INEPCDLK
+13 INEPHALK
-21 DCTLDELSQ
+21 SCTLDELSQ
-30 LARELRRTI
+30 LARELRRYI

-44 KTGGHLAPSLGTVEL
+44 QTGGHLAPSLGTVEL

-68 CPQDKIIW
+68 CPEDKIVW
-76 DVGHQSYAHKILT
+76 DVGHQAYAHKILT
-89 GRREAFGGLRQK
+89 GRREAFAGLRQK

-137 DIAGEHYRVAA
+137 DIAGEQYRIAA

-170 GRDIIVILNDNG
+170 GKDIIVILNDNG

-194 YLSLFRV
+194 YLSRFRV

-215 LRSIPHIGERVY
+215 LKSIPHIGERVY

-247 TDMGFR
+247 TDMGFH

-270 EQVKQ
+270 EQAKQ

-282 HVETCKGKGYVP
+282 HVETCKGKGYAP

-322 PTYTSVFGRALI
+322 PTYTSVFSKALM
-334 EAAAKDADVV
+334 EAAEEDADVV

-356 RAFGEKYPARFFDVG
+356 RAFSEKYPTRFFDVG

-376 AVTFAAGLAAAGRKP
+376 ATTFAAGLAAAGRKP

-407 VHDVCLQNL
+407 LHDVCLQNL

-448 NMKILAP
+448 NMKVLAP

-463 MLATALTMEGPVA
+463 MLKTALSLEGPVA
-476 LRYPRGEGLGV
+476 LRYPRGEGIGA
-487 ALEEPFEPLENLS
+487 ALEEPFNPLESLA
-500 AEVLQAEGEI
+500 AEVLEEEGEI
-510 ALLAVGSMVDAAT
+510 ALLAVGSTVDAAQ
-523 KTAALLKE
+523 KTAKLLKE
-531 RGLAAAVINMRTV
+531 EGLSAAVVNMRTV
-544 KPLDEAL
+544 KPLDEEL
-551 LRRMAREKKLLVTME
+551 LHRMAHEKKMLVTME
-566 ENVLAGGFGSAVLE
+566 ENALAGGFGSAVLE
-580 MLSDAGI
+580 ALADAGLL
-587 AVPVLRFGIGDA
+587 VPVVRFGIGDA

-609 LEIAGLLPEQMA
+609 LEMAGLLPEQMA
-621 ERIVAAQKGAG
+621 RNILTAWKGA

>member
-1 MRAMD
+1 
-6 MGQLLER
+6 MGQLLEH
-13 INEPCDLK
+13 INEPCELK
-21 DCTLDELSQ
+21 YYTLDELSQ
-30 LARELRRTI
+30 LARELRREI

-44 KTGGHLAPSLGTVEL
+44 QTGGHLAPSLGTVEL

-76 DVGHQSYAHKILT
+76 DVGHQAYAHKILT
-89 GRREAFGGLRQK
+89 GRREAFAGLRQK

-108 KREESVYDAFGT
+108 KMDESIFDAFGT

-162 GLNNAGTL
+162 GLNNAGTQ
-170 GRDIIVILNDNG
+170 GRDLIVVLNDNG

-194 YLSLFRV
+194 YLSRFRV

-215 LRSIPHIGERVY
+215 LKSIPHIGERVY

-247 TDMGFR
+247 TDMGFH

-270 EQVKQ
+270 EQAKQ

-282 HVETCKGKGYVP
+282 HVETCKGKGYMP

-304 IGKFDVAD
+304 IGKFDVAA
-312 GTALKKAGAK
+312 GTAFKKAGAK
-322 PTYTSVFGRALI
+322 PTYTSVFGRALL
-334 EAAAKDADVV
+334 EVAAQDADVV

-356 RAFGEKYPARFFDVG
+356 RAFSEKYPSRFFDVG

-376 AVTFAAGLAAAGRKP
+376 AATFAAGLAAAGRKP

-436 GVFDYSYLRHLP
+436 GIFDYSYLRHLP
-448 NMKILAP
+448 NMTVLAP

-463 MLATALTMEGPVA
+463 MLKTALSMDGPVA
-476 LRYPRGEGLGV
+476 LRYPRGEGLGA
-487 ALEEPFEPLENLS
+487 ALEEPFTPLKDLR
-500 AEVLQAEGEI
+500 AEVIEGRGEI
-510 ALLAVGSMVDAAT
+510 ALLAVGSMVEAAE
-523 KTAALLKE
+523 KTAELLKGE
-531 RGLAAAVINMRTV
+531 GIAAAVVNMRVV
-544 KPLDEAL
+544 KPLDMEL
-551 LRRMAREKKLLVTME
+551 LCHMAHEKKLLVTME

-580 MLSDAGI
+580 SLADRGI
-587 AVPVLRFGIGDA
+587 FVPVVRFGIGDV

-621 ERIVAAQKGAG
+621 KRILEVWKGAEHG
-632 RDGEGA
+632 GEGA

>member
-1 MRAMD
+1 MV
-6 MGQLLER
+6 QLLER
-13 INEPCDLK
+13 INEPHALK
-21 DCTLDELSQ
+21 SCTLDELSQ
-30 LARELRRTI
+30 LARELRRYI

-44 KTGGHLAPSLGTVEL
+44 QTGGHLAPSLGTVEL

-68 CPQDKIIW
+68 CPEDKIVW
-76 DVGHQSYAHKILT
+76 DVGHQAYAHKILT
-89 GRREAFGGLRQK
+89 GRREAFAGLRQK

-137 DIAGEHYRVAA
+137 DIAGEQYRIAA

-170 GRDIIVILNDNG
+170 GKDIIVILNDNG

-194 YLSLFRV
+194 YLSRFRV

-215 LRSIPHIGERVY
+215 LKSIPHIGERGY

-247 TDMGFR
+247 TDMGFH

-270 EQVKQ
+270 EQAKQ

-282 HVETCKGKGYVP
+282 HVETCKGKGYAP

-322 PTYTSVFGRALI
+322 PTYTSVFSKALM
-334 EAAAKDADVV
+334 EAAEEDADVV

-356 RAFGEKYPARFFDVG
+356 RAFSEKYPTRFFDVG

-376 AVTFAAGLAAAGRKP
+376 ATTFAAGLAAAGRKP

-407 VHDVCLQNL
+407 LHDVCLQNL

-448 NMKILAP
+448 NMKVLAP

-463 MLATALTMEGPVA
+463 MLKTALSLEGPVA
-476 LRYPRGEGLGV
+476 LRYPRGEGLGA
-487 ALEEPFEPLENLS
+487 ALEEPFNPLESLA
-500 AEVLQAEGEI
+500 AEVLEEEGEI
-510 ALLAVGSMVDAAT
+510 ALLAVGSMVDAAQ
-523 KTAALLKE
+523 KTAKLLKE
-531 RGLAAAVINMRTV
+531 EGLSAAVINMRTV
-544 KPLDEAL
+544 KPLDEEL
-551 LRRMAREKKLLVTME
+551 LHRMAHEKKMLVTME
-566 ENVLAGGFGSAVLE
+566 ENALAGGFGSAVLE
-580 MLSDAGI
+580 ALADAGLL
-587 AVPVLRFGIGDA
+587 VPVVRFGIGDA

-609 LEIAGLLPEQMA
+609 LEMAGLLPEQMA
-621 ERIVAAQKGAG
+621 RNILTAWKGA

>member
-1 MRAMD
+1 

-13 INEPCDLK
+13 INEPHALK
-21 DCTLDELSQ
+21 SCTLDELSQ
-30 LARELRRTI
+30 LARELRRYI

-68 CPQDKIIW
+68 CPEDKIVW
-76 DVGHQSYAHKILT
+76 DVGHQAYAHKILT
-89 GRREAFGGLRQK
+89 GRREAFAGLRQK

-137 DIAGEHYRVAA
+137 DIAGEQYRIAA

-170 GRDIIVILNDNG
+170 GKDIIVILNDNG

-194 YLSLFRV
+194 YLSRFRV

-215 LRSIPHIGERVY
+215 LKSIPHIGERVY

-247 TDMGFR
+247 TDMGFH

-270 EQVKQ
+270 EQAKQ

-282 HVETCKGKGYVP
+282 HVETCKGKGYAP

-322 PTYTSVFGRALI
+322 PTYTSVFSKALM
-334 EAAAKDADVV
+334 EAAEEDADVV

-356 RAFGEKYPARFFDVG
+356 RAFSEKYPTRFFDVG

-376 AVTFAAGLAAAGRKP
+376 ATTFAAGLAAAGRKP

-407 VHDVCLQNL
+407 LHDVCLQNL

-448 NMKILAP
+448 NKKVLAP

-463 MLATALTMEGPVA
+463 MLKTALSLEGPVA
-476 LRYPRGEGLGV
+476 LRYPRGEGLGA
-487 ALEEPFEPLENLS
+487 ALEEPFTPLESLA
-500 AEVLQAEGEI
+500 AEVLEEEGEI
-510 ALLAVGSMVDAAT
+510 AILAVGSMVDAAQ
-523 KTAALLKE
+523 KTAKLLQE
-531 RGLAAAVINMRTV
+531 EGLSAAVVNMRTV
-544 KPLDEAL
+544 KPLDEEL
-551 LRRMAREKKLLVTME
+551 LHRMAHEKKMLVTME
-566 ENVLAGGFGSAVLE
+566 ENALAGGFGSAVLE
-580 MLSDAGI
+580 ALADAGLL
-587 AVPVLRFGIGDA
+587 VPVVRFGIGDA

-609 LEIAGLLPEQMA
+609 LEMAGLQPEQMA
-621 ERIVAAQKGAG
+621 GSILTAWKGA

>member
-1 MRAMD
+1 

-13 INEPCDLK
+13 INEPHALK
-21 DCTLDELSQ
+21 SCTLDELSQ
-30 LARELRRTI
+30 LARELRCYI

-44 KTGGHLAPSLGTVEL
+44 QTGGHLAPSLGTVEL

-68 CPQDKIIW
+68 CPEDKIVW
-76 DVGHQSYAHKILT
+76 DVGHQAYAHKILT
-89 GRREAFGGLRQK
+89 GRREAFAGLRQK

-137 DIAGEHYRVAA
+137 DIAGEQYRIAA

-170 GRDIIVILNDNG
+170 GKDIIVILNDNG

-194 YLSLFRV
+194 YLSRFRV

-215 LRSIPHIGERVY
+215 LKSIPHIGERVY

-247 TDMGFR
+247 TDMGFH

-270 EQVKQ
+270 EQAKQ

-282 HVETCKGKGYVP
+282 HVETCKGKGYAP

-322 PTYTSVFGRALI
+322 PTYTSVFSKALM
-334 EAAAKDADVV
+334 EAAEEDADVV

-356 RAFGEKYPARFFDVG
+356 RAFSEKYPTRFFDVG

-376 AVTFAAGLAAAGRKP
+376 ATTFAAGLAAAGRKP

-407 VHDVCLQNL
+407 LHDVCLQNL

-448 NMKILAP
+448 NMKVLAP

-463 MLATALTMEGPVA
+463 MLKTALSLEGPVA
-476 LRYPRGEGLGV
+476 LRYPRGEGLGA
-487 ALEEPFEPLENLS
+487 ALEEPFTPLESLA
-500 AEVLQAEGEI
+500 AEVLEEEGEI
-510 ALLAVGSMVDAAT
+510 AILAVGSMVDAAQ
-523 KTAALLKE
+523 KTAKLLKE
-531 RGLAAAVINMRTV
+531 EGLSAAVVNMRTV
-544 KPLDEAL
+544 KPLDEEL
-551 LRRMAREKKLLVTME
+551 LHRMAHEKKMLVTME
-566 ENVLAGGFGSAVLE
+566 ENALAGGFGSAVLE
-580 MLSDAGI
+580 ALADAGLL
-587 AVPVLRFGIGDA
+587 VPVVRFGIGDA

-609 LEIAGLLPEQMA
+609 LEMAGLLPEQMA
-621 ERIVAAQKGAG
+621 RSILTAWKGA

>member
-1 MRAMD
+1 

-13 INEPCDLK
+13 INEPHALK
-21 DCTLDELSQ
+21 SCTLDELSQ
-30 LARELRRTI
+30 LARELRRYI

-68 CPQDKIIW
+68 CPEDKIVW
-76 DVGHQSYAHKILT
+76 DVGHQAYAHKILT
-89 GRREAFGGLRQK
+89 GRREAFAGLRQK

-137 DIAGEHYRVAA
+137 DIAGEQYRIAA

-170 GRDIIVILNDNG
+170 GKDIIVILNDNG

-194 YLSLFRV
+194 YLSRFRV

-215 LRSIPHIGERVY
+215 LKSIPHIGERVY

-247 TDMGFR
+247 TDMGFH

-270 EQVKQ
+270 EQAKQ

-282 HVETCKGKGYVP
+282 HVETCKGKGYAP

-322 PTYTSVFGRALI
+322 PTYTSVFSKALL
-334 EAAAKDADVV
+334 EAAEEDADVV

-356 RAFGEKYPARFFDVG
+356 RAFSEKYPTRFFDVG

-376 AVTFAAGLAAAGRKP
+376 ATTFAAGLAAAGRKP

-407 VHDVCLQNL
+407 LHDVCLQNL

-448 NMKILAP
+448 NMKVLAP

-463 MLATALTMEGPVA
+463 MLKTALSLEGPVA
-476 LRYPRGEGLGV
+476 LRYPRGEGIGA
-487 ALEEPFEPLENLS
+487 ALEEPFTPLESLA
-500 AEVLQAEGEI
+500 AEVLEEEGEI
-510 ALLAVGSMVDAAT
+510 ALLAVGSMVDAAQ
-523 KTAALLKE
+523 KTAKLLKE
-531 RGLAAAVINMRTV
+531 EGLSAAVVNMRTV
-544 KPLDEAL
+544 KPLDEEFL
-551 LRRMAREKKLLVTME
+551 HRMAHEKKMLVTME
-566 ENVLAGGFGSAVLE
+566 ENALAGGFGSAVLE
-580 MLSDAGI
+580 ALADAGLL
-587 AVPVLRFGIGDA
+587 VPVVRFGIGDA

-609 LEIAGLLPEQMA
+609 LEMAGLLPEQMTKSILTA
-621 ERIVAAQKGAG
+621 WKGA

>member
-1 MRAMD
+1 

>member
-1 MRAMD
+1 

-13 INEPCDLK
+13 INEPHALK
-21 DCTLDELSQ
+21 SCTLDELSQ
-30 LARELRRTI
+30 LARELRRYI

-68 CPQDKIIW
+68 CPEDKIVW
-76 DVGHQSYAHKILT
+76 DVGHQAYAHKILT
-89 GRREAFGGLRQK
+89 GRREAFAGLRQK

-137 DIAGEHYRVAA
+137 DIAGEHYRIAA

-170 GRDIIVILNDNG
+170 GKDIIVILNDNG

-194 YLSLFRV
+194 YLSRFRV

-215 LRSIPHIGERVY
+215 LKSIPHIGERVY

-247 TDMGFR
+247 TDMGFH

-270 EQVKQ
+270 EQAKQ

-282 HVETCKGKGYVP
+282 HVETCKGKGYAP

-304 IGKFDVAD
+304 IGRFDVAD

-322 PTYTSVFGRALI
+322 PTYTSVFSKALM
-334 EAAAKDADVV
+334 EAAEEDADVV

-356 RAFGEKYPARFFDVG
+356 RAFSEKYPTRFFDVG

-376 AVTFAAGLAAAGRKP
+376 ATTFAAGLAAAGRKP

-407 VHDVCLQNL
+407 LHDVCLQNL

-448 NMKILAP
+448 NMKVLAP

-463 MLATALTMEGPVA
+463 MLKTALSLEGPVA
-476 LRYPRGEGLGV
+476 LRYPRGEGLGA
-487 ALEEPFEPLENLS
+487 ALEEPFTPLESLA
-500 AEVLQAEGEI
+500 AEVLEEEGEI
-510 ALLAVGSMVDAAT
+510 AILAVGSMVDAAR
-523 KTAALLKE
+523 KTAKLLKE
-531 RGLAAAVINMRTV
+531 EELSAAVVNMRTV
-544 KPLDEAL
+544 KPLDEEL
-551 LRRMAREKKLLVTME
+551 LHRMAHEKKMLVTME
-566 ENVLAGGFGSAVLE
+566 ENALAGGFGSAVLE
-580 MLSDAGI
+580 ALADAGLL
-587 AVPVLRFGIGDA
+587 VPVVRFGIGDA

-609 LEIAGLLPEQMA
+609 LEMAGLLPEQMA
-621 ERIVAAQKGAG
+621 RSILTAWKGA